1 VLVNKEIGSRI
12 NEQIGHEFMASIQ
25 YVTIATYFDSE
36 GLPTLARH
44 FYSQAEEER
53 GHAMR
58 FVKFMVDAGGRIN
71 IPAIPATQSTFG
83 SPAEAVKLSLDQEML
98 VTEQINELMDLA
110 IKQNNHITKNFLD
123 WFVSEQLEEVSSMD
137 TLLRMINRAGDS
149 GILFVENYLQGSRP
163 PSLAA
168 SGNSDE

>member
-1 VLVNKEIGSRI
+1 
-12 NEQIGHEFMASIQ
+12 
-25 YVTIATYFDSE
+25 
-36 GLPTLARH
+36 
-44 FYSQAEEER
+44 
-53 GHAMR
+53 
-58 FVKFMVDAGGRIN
+58 
-71 IPAIPATQSTFG
+71 
-83 SPAEAVKLSLDQEML
+83 ML